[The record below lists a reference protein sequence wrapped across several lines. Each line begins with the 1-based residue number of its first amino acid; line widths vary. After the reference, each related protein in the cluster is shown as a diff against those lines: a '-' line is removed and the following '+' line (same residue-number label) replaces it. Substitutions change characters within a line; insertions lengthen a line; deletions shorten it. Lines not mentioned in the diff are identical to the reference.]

1 MDGWMIVRHP
11 SNHPLIQSSFLPSL
25 EESAVEFEGKTALI
39 TGAAGAIGRGI
50 AAGFVKGRAR
60 AFITDLEQDAV
71 EAAAREVAGG
81 GGFCQGLAA
90 DVTREEQVKRVVAE
104 AAKALDGR
112 IDILVNVAGIVG
124 QGKVEDLSVEEWDR
138 MFAVNCRGAFLF
150 IKHVVPL
157 MKAHKSGKI
166 VNFSS
171 KSGKTGS
178 ALMCHYSAA
187 KAAIMGLTQALA
199 YELAD
204 SGITVNCLCPGIV
217 LDTGVWSHVSAGY
230 IENLAMPRDEVVK
243 KFTSKVP
250 LGRLASIADIVAVTR
265 FVASEGA
272 DYMTGQAIN
281 VTGGREMH

>member
-1 MDGWMIVRHP
+1 M
-11 SNHPLIQSSFLPSL
+11 
-25 EESAVEFEGKTALI
+25 EFEGKTALI
-39 TGAAGAIGRGI
+39 TGAAGAIGKGI
-50 AAGFVKGRAR
+50 AAAFAKGGAPV
-60 AFITDLEQDAV
+60 FITDLRQEAV
-71 EAAAREVAGG
+71 DAAAREIAADSGP
-81 GGFCQGLAA
+81 CQGLAA
-90 DVTREEQVKRVVAE
+90 DVADEQQVTKVVA
-104 AAKALDGR
+104 AAKALGGR

-124 QGKVEDLSVEEWDR
+124 QGKIEELSVEDWDR
-138 MFAVNCRGAFLF
+138 MFAVNCRGTFLF

-157 MKAHKSGKI
+157 MKARKYGKI

-178 ALMCHYSAA
+178 ALMSHYSAA
-187 KAAIMGLTQALA
+187 KATIIGLTQALA

-217 LDTGVWSHVSAGY
+217 LNTGVWGHVSAGY
-230 IENLAMPRDEVVK
+230 VKSLNLPVEEVIK

-250 LGRLASIADIVAVTR
+250 LGRLATIEDVVAVTL
-265 FVASEGA
+265 FLASKGA